1 MNSLLFLL
9 ATSTL
14 SSLLA
19 LGASDDG
26 SFSKLLDQLLA
37 DKLHVEFLL
46 APFFVDFLLLLF
58 ESVFFHAVSL
68 LLCSFIEVL
77 VLELSIFITHEDS
90 FSPFHESVL
99 IVLSFVASQESLN
112 VAGSLHSEVVEAEF
126 EIN

>member
-26 SFSKLLDQLLA
+26 SFGKLLDQLLA

-58 ESVFFHAVSL
+58 EGVFLHAVSL
-68 LLCSFIEVL
+68 LLGSFIEVL
-77 VLELSIFITHEDS
+77 VSELSIFITHVES
-90 FSPFHESVL
+90 FFPFHESVL

-126 EIN
+126 KIN